1 MAAHGAPH
9 SLLPLSGGIRVRLTR
24 CQLLICGSIQQEVL
38 GPRPRPLFSPQAAQL
53 IELPVNA
60 CLYRCCLLCLCL
72 CLCLCLSIVLTLVRA
87 VLLVCTNSCIILCTR
102 AKSHST
108 LGRGTSGGEERAERE
123 GEGREVLLPGWSVRR
138 VDFDVAK
145 KPLVVE
151 VVRVEQ
157 VCTAK

>member
-1 MAAHGAPH
+1 M
-9 SLLPLSGGIRVRLTR
+9 LTR
-24 CQLLICGSIQQEVL
+24 CQLLICGSIHQEVL
-38 GPRPRPLFSPQAAQL
+38 GPRPLFSPQAAQL
-53 IELPVNA
+53 IELPANA
-60 CLYRCCLLCLCL
+60 CSRRRCLYRCC
-72 CLCLCLSIVLTLVRA
+72 CLCLCLSIVHTLVRA

-108 LGRGTSGGEERAERE
+108 LRRGTRREERAERE
-123 GEGREVLLPGWSVRR
+123 GEEVLLPGRGVRR